1 MIPSCLGGGAPNLKL
16 GMKNFHSQPSAS
28 LPCSPLLYDCPVC
41 SSGALGPSLLHYER
55 CLRFVFLSWKE
66 LSACFV
72 SSRCH
77 LFWEAQLRWHLFS
90 DVVVQYPRWKDLA
103 RFNPTSLCFIAL
115 SISCISSFWTH
126 PSAAVCPSRTLEV
139 SLHPL
144 PLLSWP
150 RCSRNSVHI
159 ELRVCSFSTSHASI
173 VA

>member
-1 MIPSCLGGGAPNLKL
+1 
-16 GMKNFHSQPSAS
+16 MKNFHSQPSAS

-77 LFWEAQLRWHLFS
+77 LFCEAQLRWHLFS
-90 DVVVQYPRWKDLA
+90 DVVQYPRWKDLP

-115 SISCISSFWTH
+115 SISCISSFCTH
-126 PSAAVCPSRTLEV
+126 PSAAVCPSKDTWSIL
-139 SLHPL
+139 
-144 PLLSWP
+144 
-150 RCSRNSVHI
+150 
-159 ELRVCSFSTSHASI
+159 ASI
-173 VA
+173 ASTLLTSMQQELSSYWTKSLQLFYQSCFHSRINLKNIGLSEI